1 MADLSY
7 KFTGM
12 NTGQL
17 ANEVRLLRQNSSTF
31 RALLEAAAAAAGY
44 KTIEIRM
51 GAGLSK
57 ASIAGSQPTDF
68 NTWQITINSDATG
81 SWGAGGRQATVGE
94 MIAHELAHAVV
105 PKEFEQRG
113 TIDLT
118 ESGKEGMWVRRQAGQ
133 VASDLGLPGAN
144 NADYLITRMPVDK
157 EQACTRRNPGATT
170 PEDGVLFLDGSR
182 GYNGIG
188 SAVPPGSGDQD
199 PSSSRR
205 LETDETGQFDGRFGN
220 WGSAPGSI
228 ATPAPDRPESFG
240 NRFGNWGTA
249 PAERFGNT
257 RSPVLRGLEKYSGW
271 AVPDRSVST
280 SAPAQGASWGM
291 PSSRP
296 NRIGTGG
303 VLGNYMDPSLNDPVQ
318 GAVPTGPSLSGPI
331 APDLPHDETEVAGS
345 KPVRYVSRRIAGQSQ
360 ASISNTGAQAVPPS
374 P

>member
-31 RALLEAAAAAAGY
+31 RALEAAAAAAGY

-118 ESGKEGMWVRRQAGQ
+118 ESGKEGMWVRRQL
-133 VASDLGLPGAN
+133 DKLPVISGCRER
-144 NADYLITRMPVDK
+144 TMR
-157 EQACTRRNPGATT
+157 TT
-170 PEDGVLFLDGSR
+170 
-182 GYNGIG
+182 
-188 SAVPPGSGDQD
+188 
-199 PSSSRR
+199 
-205 LETDETGQFDGRFGN
+205 
-220 WGSAPGSI
+220 
-228 ATPAPDRPESFG
+228 
-240 NRFGNWGTA
+240 
-249 PAERFGNT
+249 
-257 RSPVLRGLEKYSGW
+257 
-271 AVPDRSVST
+271 
-280 SAPAQGASWGM
+280 
-291 PSSRP
+291 
-296 NRIGTGG
+296 
-303 VLGNYMDPSLNDPVQ
+303 
-318 GAVPTGPSLSGPI
+318 
-331 APDLPHDETEVAGS
+331 
-345 KPVRYVSRRIAGQSQ
+345 
-360 ASISNTGAQAVPPS
+360 
-374 P
+374 